1 MLENRVFGQAEGGV
15 DFEAAGGMAEVQKV
29 RVSSNANF

>member
-15 DFEAAGGMAEVQKV
+15 LLQKAKGKGILEG
-29 RVSSNANF
+29 SIE

>member
-15 DFEAAGGMAEVQKV
+15 LLQETRHKTITKIPI
-29 RVSSNANF
+29 